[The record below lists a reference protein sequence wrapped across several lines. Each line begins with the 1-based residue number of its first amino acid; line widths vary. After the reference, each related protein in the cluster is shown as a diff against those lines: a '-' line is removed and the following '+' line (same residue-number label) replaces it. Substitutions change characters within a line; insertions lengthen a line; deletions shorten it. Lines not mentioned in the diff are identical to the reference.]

1 MNTSQICRRFLWVF
15 GLATVLVL
23 GWTARSAPARPN
35 VVVIYADDVG
45 WGDLGCYGA
54 RTIPTP
60 HLDRLAREGVRFT
73 DAHAPAATCTPS
85 RFALLSGMYAWRQ
98 KGTGV
103 LPGDAALILDPA
115 KPTLASVFQRAGYR
129 TGVVGKWHLG
139 LGPGPGK
146 TDWNGEI
153 KPGPLELGFE
163 HAFLMPATGDR
174 VPCVYVQDRR
184 VVGLDPLDPI
194 RVSFKEPITNE
205 PTGRANPELLK
216 MHPSHGHDMT
226 IVHGIS
232 RIGYMSGGRAARWKD
247 EEMSDDFAR
256 AAVNF
261 IERHRTQPFF
271 LYLAPHGI
279 HVPRVP
285 HPRFVGKTPHGPRGD
300 AMMELDDCVGQVL
313 VALDRFGLA
322 RDTLVLFS
330 SDNGPVVD
338 DGYRDDAVNRLAGHQ
353 PAGPWRGGKYSR
365 FEGGTRVPM
374 LVRWPA
380 RVKPAVSDAL
390 MCHVDF
396 TATFAALLDQP
407 FPTGTWVDAEPHL
420 PALLGES
427 PVGRD
432 HVVAQAGG
440 LALREGR
447 WKYIPGGPGPKRNE
461 PTDTEL
467 GNDPSPQLY
476 DLQSDPGEVDN
487 LAPRNPERIEAMRK
501 RLETIRN
508 RGGG

>member
-1 MNTSQICRRFLWVF
+1 
-15 GLATVLVL
+15 
-23 GWTARSAPARPN
+23 
-35 VVVIYADDVG
+35 
-45 WGDLGCYGA
+45 
-54 RTIPTP
+54 
-60 HLDRLAREGVRFT
+60 
-73 DAHAPAATCTPS
+73 
-85 RFALLSGMYAWRQ
+85 
-98 KGTGV
+98 
-103 LPGDAALILDPA
+103 
-115 KPTLASVFQRAGYR
+115 
-129 TGVVGKWHLG
+129 
-139 LGPGPGK
+139 
-146 TDWNGEI
+146 
-153 KPGPLELGFE
+153 
-163 HAFLMPATGDR
+163 
-174 VPCVYVQDRR
+174 
-184 VVGLDPLDPI
+184 
-194 RVSFKEPITNE
+194 
-205 PTGRANPELLK
+205 
-216 MHPSHGHDMT
+216 
-226 IVHGIS
+226 
-232 RIGYMSGGRAARWKD
+232 
-247 EEMSDDFAR
+247 
-256 AAVNF
+256 
-261 IERHRTQPFF
+261 
-271 LYLAPHGI
+271 
-279 HVPRVP
+279 VP